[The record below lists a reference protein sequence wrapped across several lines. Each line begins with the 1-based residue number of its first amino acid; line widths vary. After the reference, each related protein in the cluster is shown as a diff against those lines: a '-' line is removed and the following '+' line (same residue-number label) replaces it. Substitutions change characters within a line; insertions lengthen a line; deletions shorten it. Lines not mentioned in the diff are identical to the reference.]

1 MAIFDFSFHH
11 PNPWIDDLLHGDHT
25 HTDDDGNEVI
35 SPGTPDRPVVIEPD
49 PEPDTNPNP
58 GPAPAPEPE
67 PEREADDEPRTLTGS
82 AGDDVLVGGNNDDT
96 LTGSVWMRAD
106 DPLPGYD
113 VLIGGAG
120 DDRLENGVIQDGGP
134 GNDTLIT
141 TANHHEETIMIGGP
155 GRDVFVPGG
164 QGDIRIMDFQDGVD
178 QIKFDNHPGGVH
190 HARAVEAGIQWD
202 MNWIAEELENGVE
215 IYDGEL
221 MIVGVDIANLQVVV
235 TDDGFFIV

>member
-25 HTDDDGNEVI
+25 HTDDDGNEVV

-58 GPAPAPEPE
+58 GPAPAPDPE
-67 PEREADDEPRTLTGS
+67 PERETDDEPRTLTGS

-96 LTGSVWMRAD
+96 LTGSVWTRAD

-141 TANHHEETIMIGGP
+141 TAPHHEETIMIGGP

-164 QGDIRIMDFQDGVD
+164 NGDIRIMDFQDGVD
-178 QIKFDNHPGGVH
+178 QIKFDNHPGGAH
-190 HARAVEAGIQWD
+190 HVRAVEAGIQWD
-202 MNWIAEELENGVE
+202 MNWIADELENGVE